1 MGVGVGVGV
10 GVGAGVGVGVGV
22 GADVGVGVGVG
33 AGVGVGTG
41 VGGIGVGVGVG
52 QPLVD
57 LYTWDEGLPGEDDVF
72 MPSPRD
78 LTLKKCPVQEPRLPT
93 LLVTVGGEPG
103 PTWLPTLQP
112 GTPEIR
118 YSTR

>member
-1 MGVGVGVGV
+1 MGTGV
-10 GVGAGVGVGVGV
+10 GVGAGV
-22 GADVGVGVGVG
+22 DVG
-33 AGVGVGTG
+33 AGVGVGGT
-41 VGGIGVGVGVG
+41 GVGVGGGIQV
-52 QPLVD
+52 VD

-78 LTLKKCPVQEPRLPT
+78 LTRKKYPVQEPRLPT

>member
-1 MGVGVGVGV
+1 MDGTGVGVG
-10 GVGAGVGVGVGV
+10 
-22 GADVGVGVGVG
+22 
-33 AGVGVGTG
+33 
-41 VGGIGVGVGVG
+41 GGIQV
-52 QPLVD
+52 VD

-78 LTLKKCPVQEPRLPT
+78 LTLKKCPVQGARLRT

>member
-1 MGVGVGVGV
+1 MSGGRLLGGGGGGGIGVGAGVGGTGVGVGVG
-10 GVGAGVGVGVGV
+10 
-22 GADVGVGVGVG
+22 
-33 AGVGVGTG
+33 
-41 VGGIGVGVGVG
+41 GGM
-52 QPLVD
+52 QLVD

-78 LTLKKCPVQEPRLPT
+78 LTLKKCPVQEPRLRT